1 MLLPKRD
8 MSFLRLRI
16 RFEGTTAERIA
27 AIGENPLQDALAGR
41 FQLAR
46 DLIHFGVEM
55 SDKAVLNP
63 LKAVRPHMFESYPR
77 SSRFAT
83 LKISRS
89 CVHWLIQRLITASLR
104 NQHEACK
111 G

>member
-1 MLLPKRD
+1 MLLPKGD

-16 RFEGTTAERIA
+16 RLEGTTADRIA

-55 SDKAVLNP
+55 SDKAVLNLLRGP
-63 LKAVRPHMFESYPR
+63 TFTFSIVILEARG
-77 SSRFAT
+77 
-83 LKISRS
+83 L
-89 CVHWLIQRLITASLR
+89 QR
-104 NQHEACK
+104 
-111 G
+111 